1 MSSYRRERI
10 QATTDDL
17 VAKYDSRDPFV
28 IAKAEGIEVVYRT
41 FDRLKG
47 FYTRF
52 DDQSFIVLNQELS
65 PVEMKLTCA
74 HELGHDQLHQEL
86 AEDRILQEF
95 MFYDLT
101 RQPEYEANLF
111 AAGLLLD
118 EADVREGLEAREDFF
133 VLAAKLEV
141 DPMLLHLK
149 LRLMD
154 FPAENLPDYDDRF
167 LQHVSSS

>member
-10 QATTDDL
+10 QATADDL